1 MVKIFSNNCDYRFC
15 HYSTLIFRLRND
27 AYHIIYLLTYNN
39 NEVVP
44 LDRIIIGRQ

>member
-1 MVKIFSNNCDYRFC
+1 MAEIFVIIVIIISC
-15 HYSTLIFRLRND
+15 HYSTLIFRLRDD